1 MSRGGGL
8 VFTGM
13 PRRREVL
20 GTGIIRWAKV
30 VNPDG
35 TVTWQEAQP
44 TASLDSKK
52 ENEKTD
58 KKQTLERPSWIDV
71 KKESSNVRISDKRRA
86 TDAEDLKA
94 EEQKVE
100 ARPARAFSFRTE
112 EKETKRTEN
121 ATNNVEQVRFAAAP
135 IHVRNDEKKGLVAGL
150 ATKFGSTSS
159 KAEAFSLPKKEKVE
173 MQQPAARPVLERRN
187 AEELYSDKLKLLTRD
202 EPPKAHSPPQ
212 TEEEKKNPLA
222 NDFPSHYW
230 STQQEDPKQEESD
243 GELAQRLANTEKIF
257 RQQEQKI
264 QAALDRIRDLER
276 QLATT
281 GFSSSS
287 SSSSSTAEQDDV
299 QSKTSMLSSE
309 DDSIAA
315 GGREAGPYF
324 RHAISSSISSMSL
337 SAPTKGPPLP
347 FSDQDDDEEPHSG
360 YRVLTVNSHKPQ
372 LCAVEDDDEVNHHHH
387 HHHEL
392 EGSTGVISDD
402 NNTSRRTPSPRAVD
416 IPQYEEHPKS
426 SPTPAPAPAPAAQ
439 QLHLHPIVNAPHSHT
454 YHTLKPP
461 KPPTPHRRHQTTSPR
476 GSMSHS
482 HSQPPRQTAASMS
495 SSSARRHIQLQK
507 TTTTRRRKSP
517 PIDAHP
523 RGTVFVEAQAEGGED
538 EEDVSEQQYMYQEG
552 FDSWGA
558 V

>member
-52 ENEKTD
+52 EEKKTE

-71 KKESSNVRISDKRRA
+71 KKESSNVRISGKRRA
-86 TDAEDLKA
+86 TDAEELKA

-100 ARPARAFSFRTE
+100 ARPTRAFGFRTE

-121 ATNNVEQVRFAAAP
+121 ATNSVEQVRFAAP

-159 KAEAFSLPKKEKVE
+159 KAEAFSLLPKKEKVKVE
-173 MQQPAARPVLERRN
+173 MQQPARPLIKRRN
-187 AEELYSDKLKLLTRD
+187 AEDLHSDKLKLKLTRD
-202 EPPKAHSPPQ
+202 EPKAHSPPQ
-212 TEEEKKNPLA
+212 TEEDKNPPVA

-230 STQQEDPKQEESD
+230 STQQEPKHQESD
-243 GELAQRLANTEKIF
+243 AELAQRLANTEKIF

-276 QLATT
+276 QLAT

-287 SSSSSTAEQDDV
+287 TSEQDDV
-299 QSKTSMLSSE
+299 QSKTSSE

-324 RHAISSSISSMSL
+324 RHASSISSMS
-337 SAPTKGPPLP
+337 APKGPPLP
-347 FSDQDDDEEPHSG
+347 FSDQDDEP
-360 YRVLTVNSHKPQ
+360 RVLTVNSHKPQ
-372 LCAVEDDDEVNHHHH
+372 LCAVDDDQVNQHHR
-387 HHHEL
+387 HEL
-392 EGSTGVISDD
+392 EGSTGVISDM
-402 NNTSRRTPSPRAVD
+402 NSRRTPSPPRAVD
-416 IPQYEEHPKS
+416 IIPQYEEQPKS
-426 SPTPAPAPAPAAQ
+426 PQAPAPAAHLHMQQQQQQQ

-454 YHTLKPP
+454 YHTLK
-461 KPPTPHRRHQTTSPR
+461 
-476 GSMSHS
+476 
-482 HSQPPRQTAASMS
+482 
-495 SSSARRHIQLQK
+495 LQK
-507 TTTTRRRKSP
+507 TTGKRKSP

-523 RGTVFVEAQAEGGED
+523 RGTVFVEAKAEGGED
-538 EEDVSEQQYMYQEG
+538 EEDVEEQYYL
-552 FDSWGA
+552 
-558 V
+558 